1 MPVKENGAQNKS
13 PKRGLADALVW
24 IVVLII
30 LTPLVV
36 LAVLALLQ
44 RF

>member
-1 MPVKENGAQNKS
+1 MMNENPSKTPN
-13 PKRGLADALVW
+13 RGLADAVVW

-30 LTPLVV
+30 LVPLVV

-44 RF
+44 RFN

>member
-1 MPVKENGAQNKS
+1 MNENGAEIKT
-13 PKRGLADALVW
+13 PKRGLADAVVW

-44 RF
+44 RFS